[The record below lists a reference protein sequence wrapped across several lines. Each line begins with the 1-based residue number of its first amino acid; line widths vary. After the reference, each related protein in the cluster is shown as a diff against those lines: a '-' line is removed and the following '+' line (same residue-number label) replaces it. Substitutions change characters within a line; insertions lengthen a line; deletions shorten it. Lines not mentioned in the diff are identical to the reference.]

1 MHYTIFLLNSIFARF
16 HHIFWSS
23 WLKINFCAAMLA
35 KHCSRYLTTLQ
46 VLYVFYPS
54 ISIYFSISFNFY
66 EYFCGFYIYFY
77 AHVAKRFVVVHI
89 LQRLIRCDTYVFK
102 TNVFSAFPH
111 LVRHWQRRSFCSSRL
126 SHLMKNKNILIP
138 LHHIIFYW
146 N

>member
-1 MHYTIFLLNSIFARF
+1 MHYTIFLLNSIFASF
-16 HHIFWSS
+16 HHIFWGS

-35 KHCSRYLTTLQ
+35 KHCSTYLTTLQ

-77 AHVAKRFVVVHI
+77 AHAAKRFVVVHI

-102 TNVFSAFPH
+102 TDAF
-111 LVRHWQRRSFCSSRL
+111 FCL
-126 SHLMKNKNILIP
+126 SPLGQALTKKKFLLI
-138 LHHIIFYW
+138 
-146 N
+146 

>member
-35 KHCSRYLTTLQ
+35 KHCSTYLTTLQ

-54 ISIYFSISFNFY
+54 ISIYFSISLFLITFNFY

-77 AHVAKRFVVVHI
+77 AHVAKHFVVVHI
-89 LQRLIRCDTYVFK
+89 LQRMIRCDTYVFK
-102 TNVFSAFPH
+102 TDVF
-111 LVRHWQRRSFCSSRL
+111 FCL
-126 SHLMKNKNILIP
+126 SPLGQALTKKKILLI
-138 LHHIIFYW
+138 
-146 N
+146 